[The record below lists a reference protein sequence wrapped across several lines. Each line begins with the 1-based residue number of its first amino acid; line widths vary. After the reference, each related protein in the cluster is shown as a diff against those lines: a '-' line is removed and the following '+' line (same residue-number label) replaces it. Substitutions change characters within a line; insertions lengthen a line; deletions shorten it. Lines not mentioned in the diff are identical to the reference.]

1 MTNGKAEQFCLYFI
15 ILFIFRSI
23 YAMSCISSRNITNL
37 KIVKTRKKSKAVK
50 TIKIVK
56 LRSIL
61 MKTSIILFT
70 LHLFNTVYLKSF
82 GFA

>member
-23 YAMSCISSRNITNL
+23 YALSCISSRNITNL
-37 KIVKTRKKSKAVK
+37 KIVKTRNKSEAVK

-61 MKTSIILFT
+61 IKTSIILFT
-70 LHLFNTVYLKSF
+70 LHLIQYI
-82 GFA
+82 